1 MLDGDTDNM
10 NVFPYTEIPVRFPG
24 TGDIFSAVLIGKY
37 RVGNS
42 IEDSVQSAMKV
53 VEKLIDLNKDNVDKY
68 KGIPLEQYIEVI
80 TK

>member
-1 MLDGDTDNM
+1 
-10 NVFPYTEIPVRFPG
+10 
-24 TGDIFSAVLIGKY
+24 
-37 RVGNS
+37 
-42 IEDSVQSAMKV
+42 MKV